1 MIIVLEYF
9 TPTLMLDQFNFTI
22 FVNGIA
28 VQLSQIL
35 SILPSY
41 FFINKITRR
50 KLAIVS
56 LLIIGLSSIVMIFI
70 WDQDKSDITDI
81 WSNIAVIIFVF
92 IISLAIASEYNFFV
106 VYINELYP
114 AQVRIIG
121 VGFIKSFGGG
131 ALMFSSLI
139 IQLCLDTGFK
149 IMILFTILAAI
160 AIYISYILPE
170 SFQIAPPEVI
180 KELRPQKG
188 STAED

>member
-92 IISLAIASEYNFFV
+92 IISLAITS
-106 VYINELYP
+106 
-114 AQVRIIG
+114 
-121 VGFIKSFGGG
+121 
-131 ALMFSSLI
+131 
-139 IQLCLDTGFK
+139 
-149 IMILFTILAAI
+149 
-160 AIYISYILPE
+160 
-170 SFQIAPPEVI
+170 
-180 KELRPQKG
+180 
-188 STAED
+188 